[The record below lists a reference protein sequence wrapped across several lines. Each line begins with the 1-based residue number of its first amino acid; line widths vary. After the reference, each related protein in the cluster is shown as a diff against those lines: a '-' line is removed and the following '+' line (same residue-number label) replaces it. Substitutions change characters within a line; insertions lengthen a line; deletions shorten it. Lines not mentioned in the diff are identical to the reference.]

1 MLAFQPG
8 KKPLNGK
15 KKEERFNAWNEGTLL
30 LTKPKHIW
38 KMAKTTIKQC
48 RNCLI
53 LSISI

>member
-15 KKEERFNAWNEGTLL
+15 KKKERFNAWNEGTLL
-30 LTKPKHIW
+30 LTKPKYIW

-53 LSISI
+53 LSIYI